1 MSWSIPVKI
10 GFDLPELR
18 AVENCTCSKC
28 FNTESAEL
36 GAHGDSFTAAAAVT
50 AVWMSLLRHRIV
62 VALRSVSQRA
72 DGALNKKLVGAK
84 TQLVVGSQSLMMIC
98 NEQGENWGVWMS
110 GIRGINSA

>member
-28 FNTESAEL
+28 FNAESAEL

-50 AVWMSLLRHRIV
+50 VVWMSLLRHGIV
-62 VALRSVSQRA
+62 VALGSVSQRA
-72 DGALNKKLVGAK
+72 DGTLSKKAVGAK
-84 TQLVVGSQSLMMIC
+84 NQLIVSSQSLMMLC
-98 NEQGENWGVWMS
+98 NEQGEIWGVWMS
-110 GIRGINSA
+110 GI